1 MEKLESQFILIFIAA
16 RARLARNTPA
26 YPRLTEPGMKT
37 WILAG
42 AIAFAAMGSVLVD
55 GGAASAA
62 SLETPKITE
71 VNIGQIKGQL
81 KLTET
86 QQPLWARVEA
96 VLRAIAHEQA
106 DSESAGI
113 LRRVGRRMVSI
124 AFDGT
129 VTQRIQSAA
138 MPLLA
143 SLSEEQKATVRRL
156 AQRFGIGEMVAA
168 MN

>member
-1 MEKLESQFILIFIAA
+1 
-16 RARLARNTPA
+16 
-26 YPRLTEPGMKT
+26 MKT

-42 AIAFAAMGSVLVD
+42 AIAFAAMGAPFVD
-55 GGAASAA
+55 CDIANAEG
-62 SLETPKITE
+62 LQTPKITE

-81 KLTET
+81 KLTEA
-86 QQPLWARVEA
+86 QQPLWARVEE
-96 VLRAIAHEQA
+96 VLRSIAHEQA
-106 DSESAGI
+106 EGEQAGI
-113 LRRVGRRMVSI
+113 FRRSALRMCAM
-124 AFDGT
+124 AFNGT
-129 VTQRIQSAA
+129 FTQRIQSAA